1 MNRRIKYLSILNL
14 INLANHI
21 GNKFVNNG
29 DSNYEADFERL
40 FKWKSLK
47 YFQEVK
53 IVQKPIFLFIYKVQ
67 CPSCQKLK
75 QKFSKSMYL
84 MDLSNHFIMI
94 KADVEN
100 DKTLNQK
107 QFKPDGGYVPR
118 ILFFTSDGDF
128 IREAYNKCADAD
140 KQYKF
145 FYKNPSQIICT
156 MLLVLNNYSK
166 KPLPVIFQYEQLLKI
181 LENCDMEDDIIIP
194 TLIH

>member
-84 MDLSNHFIMI
+84 MDLSNQYVLKHCNYYQNELKLSLLLLLEDTIIMFNIFI
-94 KADVEN
+94 
-100 DKTLNQK
+100 
-107 QFKPDGGYVPR
+107 
-118 ILFFTSDGDF
+118 
-128 IREAYNKCADAD
+128 
-140 KQYKF
+140 
-145 FYKNPSQIICT
+145 
-156 MLLVLNNYSK
+156 
-166 KPLPVIFQYEQLLKI
+166 
-181 LENCDMEDDIIIP
+181 
-194 TLIH
+194 